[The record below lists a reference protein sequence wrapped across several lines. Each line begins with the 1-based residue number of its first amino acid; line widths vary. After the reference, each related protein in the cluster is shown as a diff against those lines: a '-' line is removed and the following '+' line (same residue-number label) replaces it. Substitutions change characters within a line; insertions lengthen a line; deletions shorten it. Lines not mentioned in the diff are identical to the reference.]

1 MAGIT
6 PNDQHTMASFPDQ
19 AIELILTVL
28 SNPPPAGVIWI
39 TIALVVVR
47 LLWDIVRSVYN
58 FFEKRKTRL
67 RSIDDEYWYRNQLL
81 PLSLHPLIE
90 FINGTSEKLVTLSA
104 ELDRKDSRERRRTY
118 LDFLN
123 ERTEGKNLLLSRFR
137 VLEVLDVH
145 VYEPI
150 SHKLDDMEE
159 VLIKHCY
166 SNSGG
171 EGDTEYAQVSSV
183 NEFLFLALKEIV
195 SCLIRAHRDLR
206 P

>member
-1 MAGIT
+1 
-6 PNDQHTMASFPDQ
+6 MASFPDQ

-90 FINGTSEKLVTLSA
+90 FINGTSE
-104 ELDRKDSRERRRTY
+104 
-118 LDFLN
+118 N
-123 ERTEGKNLLLSRFR
+123 W
-137 VLEVLDVH
+137 
-145 VYEPI
+145 
-150 SHKLDDMEE
+150 
-159 VLIKHCY
+159 
-166 SNSGG
+166 
-171 EGDTEYAQVSSV
+171 
-183 NEFLFLALKEIV
+183 
-195 SCLIRAHRDLR
+195 
-206 P
+206 